1 MDETGLTD
9 KRKQELAHVVVAIRH
24 CFAKGDEWGCY
35 VYASE
40 VTELYEQLWLWL
52 QLNDS
57 PKIRS
62 AIKRFQLAERE
73 YDAKHQGHDP
83 VEVPKGK

>member
-1 MDETGLTD
+1 MADETGLTD
-9 KRKQELAHVVVAIRH
+9 KRKQELAYTVVAIRR
-24 CFAKGDEWGCY
+24 CFQRGDEWGCY

-40 VTELYEQLWLWL
+40 ITELYEQLWLWL

-73 YDAKHQGHDP
+73 YDAKRIK
-83 VEVPKGK
+83 E